1 MEILRVPPYDNIVVE
16 HYKVPDSINPGATF
30 RVKITDMAD
39 LSIYDIV
46 RVYEDPAPGT
56 QLFSVLP
63 GKYDNNYRLEVFMN
77 DSEDPSN
84 LVYEEYYEI
93 VRPYVDPNILGTTAS
108 EIAEYKILELV
119 ARSMIDTF
127 VPEGFYNKKMTI
139 VGTGNGSDYFSLWEK
154 VYRVFKVYENNV
166 LVYDRS
172 NPDLGDY
179 QYAITP
185 DKTAIQRVRADVL
198 ELNRYESTAQKLPVA
213 SGDLG
218 YYGYEGIS
226 FPSGYDYTFVVDH
239 GYLNV
244 PEDVEYAA
252 KLLIEDLK
260 CGKLDYYKRYVTA
273 YNTDQFRIQFD
284 KAMLGGTGNFLVD
297 KILDKYVKT
306 IVKPGII

>member
-1 MEILRVPPYDNIVVE
+1 MEILRVPPYDDIIVNFV
-16 HYKVPDSINPGATF
+16 VPSGYSDADIYA
-30 RVKITDMAD
+30 RVTDMAD
-39 LSIYDIV
+39 LSVQVLEFLEWSTGDNINI
-46 RVYEDPAPGT
+46 
-56 QLFSVLP
+56 QLP
-63 GKYDNNYRLEVFMN
+63 GRYDNNYRVEIFTVGEGEELIH
-77 DSEDPSN
+77 
-84 LVYEEYYEI
+84 EEYYELI
-93 VRPYVDPNILGTTAS
+93 RPYVNPNTLGTTAS

-127 VPEGFYNKKMTI
+127 CPEGFYNKKITV
-139 VGTGNGSDYFSLWEK
+139 VGTGNGADYFSLWEK

-172 NPDLGDY
+172 NPELGDY
-179 QYAITP
+179 QYTITP
-185 DKTAIQRVRADVL
+185 DKTAIQRVSADVL
-198 ELNRYESTAQKLPVA
+198 ELNRYESTAQNLPVA

-226 FPSGYDYTFVVDH
+226 FPSGYDYTFVVDQ

-260 CGKLDYYKRYVTA
+260 CGKLDYYKRYVTS

>member
-1 MEILRVPPYDNIVVE
+1 MEILRVPPYDDIIVNFV
-16 HYKVPDSINPGATF
+16 VPSGYSDADIYA
-30 RVKITDMAD
+30 RVTDMAD
-39 LSIYDIV
+39 LSVQVLEFLGWSAGDNVNI
-46 RVYEDPAPGT
+46 
-56 QLFSVLP
+56 SLP
-63 GKYDNNYRLEVFMN
+63 GRYDNNYRVEIFTIGEGEELIH
-77 DSEDPSN
+77 
-84 LVYEEYYEI
+84 EEYYELI
-93 VRPYVDPNILGTTAS
+93 RPYVDPNTLGTTAS

-127 VPEGFYNKKMTI
+127 VPEGFYNKKITI

-172 NPDLGDY
+172 TPDLNEF
-179 QYAITP
+179 QYVITS
-185 DKTAIQRVRADVL
+185 DKTAIQRVREDVL

-226 FPSGYDYTFVVDH
+226 FPSGYDYTFIVDH
-239 GYLNV
+239 GYLTV
-244 PEDVEYAA
+244 PDDVEYAA

-260 CGKLDYYKRYVTA
+260 CGKLDYYKRYVTS
-273 YNTDQFRIQFD
+273 YNTDQFKIQFD

>member
-1 MEILRVPPYDNIVVE
+1 MEILRVPPYETIAVNFVVPAG
-16 HYKVPDSINPGATF
+16 YSDVDIYA
-30 RVKITDMAD
+30 RVTDMAD
-39 LSIYDIV
+39 LSVEDLEFLDSSTGDDI
-46 RVYEDPAPGT
+46 EI
-56 QLFSVLP
+56 FLP
-63 GKYDNNYRLEVFMN
+63 GRYDNNYRVEIFKIVSDAEVLIHEEF
-77 DSEDPSN
+77 
-84 LVYEEYYEI
+84 YEL
-93 VRPYVDPNILGTTAS
+93 VRPYVDPNTLGTTAS

-127 VPEGFYNKKMTI
+127 CPEGFYNKKITV
-139 VGTGNGSDYFSLWEK
+139 VGTGNGSDYLSLWEK

-172 NPDLGDY
+172 DPDLSEY

-185 DKTAIQRVRADVL
+185 DKTAIQRIRADVL
-198 ELNRYESTAQKLPVA
+198 ELNRYESTAQHLPVA

-244 PEDVEYAA
+244 PEDVEYAT

-260 CGKLDYYKRYVTA
+260 CGKLDYYKRYVTS

>member
-1 MEILRVPPYDNIVVE
+1 MEILRVPPYETIVVNFV
-16 HYKVPDSINPGATF
+16 VPTGYSNVNIYA
-30 RVKITDMAD
+30 RVTDMAD
-39 LSIYDIV
+39 LSVQIIDFLSSSTGDDLEI
-46 RVYEDPAPGT
+46 
-56 QLFSVLP
+56 SLP
-63 GKYDNNYRLEVFMN
+63 GRYDNNYRVEFFKIVIGTEV
-77 DSEDPSN
+77 
-84 LVYEEYYEI
+84 LIYEEFYELI
-93 VRPYVDPNILGTTAS
+93 RPYVDPNTLGTTAS

-127 VPEGFYNKKMTI
+127 CPEGFYNKKITV

-166 LVYDRS
+166 LVYDIS
-172 NPDLGDY
+172 NPELGDY
-179 QYAITP
+179 QYTITP

-198 ELNRYESTAQKLPVA
+198 ELNRYESTAQNLPVA

>member
-1 MEILRVPPYDNIVVE
+1 MEILRVPPYDDIIVNFV
-16 HYKVPDSINPGATF
+16 VPSGYNDADIYA
-30 RVKITDMAD
+30 RVTDMAD
-39 LSIYDIV
+39 LSVQALEFLGWSTGDNINI
-46 RVYEDPAPGT
+46 
-56 QLFSVLP
+56 QLP
-63 GKYDNNYRLEVFMN
+63 GRYDNNYRVEIFTFGDGIESLIH
-77 DSEDPSN
+77 
-84 LVYEEYYEI
+84 EEYYELI
-93 VRPYVDPNILGTTAS
+93 RPYVDPNTLGVTAS

-127 VPEGFYNKKMTI
+127 VPEGFYNKKITI
-139 VGTGNGSDYFSLWEK
+139 VGTGNGSDYFSLWER
-154 VYRVFKVYENNV
+154 VYRIFKVYENNV

-172 NPDLGDY
+172 VPDLSEY

-198 ELNRYESTAQKLPVA
+198 ELNRYESTAQNLPVA

-244 PEDVEYAA
+244 PDDVEYAA

-260 CGKLDYYKRYVTA
+260 CGKLDYYKRYITA

>member
-1 MEILRVPPYDNIVVE
+1 MEILRVPPYETIAVNFVVPAG
-16 HYKVPDSINPGATF
+16 YSDVDIYA
-30 RVKITDMAD
+30 RVTDMAD
-39 LSIYDIV
+39 LSVEDLEFLDSSTGDDI
-46 RVYEDPAPGT
+46 EI
-56 QLFSVLP
+56 FLP
-63 GKYDNNYRLEVFMN
+63 GRYDNNYRVEIFKIVSGIEIAIHEEF
-77 DSEDPSN
+77 
-84 LVYEEYYEI
+84 YELI
-93 VRPYVDPNILGTTAS
+93 RPYVDPNTLGTTAS
-108 EIAEYKILELV
+108 EIAEYKVLELV

-127 VPEGFYNKKMTI
+127 CPEGFYNKKITV
-139 VGTGNGSDYFSLWEK
+139 VGTGNGSDYFSLWER

-172 NPDLGDY
+172 NPDLSEY

-185 DKTAIQRVRADVL
+185 DKTAIQRIRADVL
-198 ELNRYESTAQKLPVA
+198 ELNRYESTAQNLPVA

>member
-1 MEILRVPPYDNIVVE
+1 MEVLRVPPYETIAVNFVVPSG
-16 HYKVPDSINPGATF
+16 YNNVDIYA
-30 RVKITDMAD
+30 RITDMAD
-39 LSIYDIV
+39 LSVQSIEFLDSSTGDDLEI
-46 RVYEDPAPGT
+46 
-56 QLFSVLP
+56 SLP
-63 GKYDNNYRLEVFMN
+63 GRYDNNYRVEIFKIVSGTEV
-77 DSEDPSN
+77 
-84 LVYEEYYEI
+84 LIYEEFYELI
-93 VRPYVDPNILGTTAS
+93 RPYVDPNTLGTTAS

-127 VPEGFYNKKMTI
+127 VPEGFYNKKITI

-166 LVYDRS
+166 LVYDIS

-185 DKTAIQRVRADVL
+185 DKTAIQRVRQDVL

-218 YYGYEGIS
+218 YYGYEGVS

-244 PEDVEYAA
+244 PDDVEYAA

-260 CGKLDYYKRYVTA
+260 CGKLDYYKRYVTS

-306 IVKPGII
+306 IVKPGIV

>member
-1 MEILRVPPYDNIVVE
+1 MEILRVPPYDTIAVDFIMPSGYEEVDV
-16 HYKVPDSINPGATF
+16 YA
-30 RVKITDMAD
+30 RVTDMAD
-39 LSIYDIV
+39 LSVQDLEFLNSSTGDTIEI
-46 RVYEDPAPGT
+46 
-56 QLFSVLP
+56 SLP
-63 GKYDNNYRLEVFMN
+63 GRYDNNYRVEIFVLVEGV
-77 DSEDPSN
+77 ED
-84 LVYEEYYEI
+84 VIYEEFYELI
-93 VRPYVDPNILGTTAS
+93 RPYVNPNTLGTTAS

-127 VPEGFYNKKMTI
+127 VPEGFYNKKITI

-172 NPDLGDY
+172 NPEIGDY

-198 ELNRYESTAQKLPVA
+198 ELNRYESTAQNLPVA

-239 GYLNV
+239 GYINV

-260 CGKLDYYKRYVTA
+260 CGKLDYYKRYVTS

>member
-1 MEILRVPPYDNIVVE
+1 MEILRVPPYDDILVNFVVPLG
-16 HYKVPDSINPGATF
+16 YIDADIYA
-30 RVKITDMAD
+30 RVTDMAD
-39 LSIYDIV
+39 LSVQTLDFIGWSTGDNINIYLSG
-46 RVYEDPAPGT
+46 R
-56 QLFSVLP
+56 
-63 GKYDNNYRLEVFMN
+63 YDNNYRVEIFTIGEGEELIH
-77 DSEDPSN
+77 
-84 LVYEEYYEI
+84 EEYYELI
-93 VRPYVDPNILGTTAS
+93 RPYVDPNTLGTTAS

-172 NPDLGDY
+172 TPELYEY
-179 QYAITP
+179 QYVITS
-185 DKTAIQRVRADVL
+185 DKTAIQRVGVDVL
-198 ELNRYESTAQKLPVA
+198 ELNRYESTAQNLPVA

-239 GYLNV
+239 GYLRV
-244 PEDVEYAA
+244 PDDVEQAA

-260 CGKLDYYKRYVTA
+260 CGKLDYYKRYVTS
-273 YNTDQFRIQFD
+273 YNTDQFRVQFD

-297 KILDKYVKT
+297 RILDKYIKT

>member
-1 MEILRVPPYDNIVVE
+1 MEILRVPPYETIAVNFVVPAG
-16 HYKVPDSINPGATF
+16 YSDVDIYA
-30 RVKITDMAD
+30 RVTDMAD
-39 LSIYDIV
+39 LSVEDLEFLDSSTGDDI
-46 RVYEDPAPGT
+46 EI
-56 QLFSVLP
+56 FLP
-63 GKYDNNYRLEVFMN
+63 GRYDNNYRVEIFKIVSGAEVLIHEEF
-77 DSEDPSN
+77 
-84 LVYEEYYEI
+84 YELI
-93 VRPYVDPNILGTTAS
+93 RPYVDPNTLGTTAS

-127 VPEGFYNKKMTI
+127 CPEGFYNKKITV
-139 VGTGNGSDYFSLWEK
+139 VGTGNGSDYLSLWEK

-172 NPDLGDY
+172 NPDLSEY

-185 DKTAIQRVRADVL
+185 DKTAIQRIRADVL
-198 ELNRYESTAQKLPVA
+198 ELNRYESTAQHLPVA

-244 PEDVEYAA
+244 PEDVEYAT

-260 CGKLDYYKRYVTA
+260 CGKLDYYKRYVTS
-273 YNTDQFRIQFD
+273 YNTDQFKIQFD